1 MFINIVNEIADYT
14 YGDSTIK
21 PMYSKTGLEKWVEEH
36 KGEAIA
42 DVEKAKTE
50 FSRYESAWRKVEE
63 AKRCSFVLYGF
74 LVSNIL

>member
-1 MFINIVNEIADYT
+1 
-14 YGDSTIK
+14 
-21 PMYSKTGLEKWVEEH
+21 MYSKTGLEKWVEEH
-36 KGEAIA
+36 KGAVIA
-42 DVEKAKTE
+42 DIETTKTE